1 MKTYLLY
8 PAEDQEKMIQTFL
21 GQNNITFFEEKE
33 DLPPHVIAGILR
45 GQADIEAGR
54 VISLE
59 EFKKRLS

>member
-8 PAEDQEKMIQTFL
+8 PTEDQEKMIQTFL

>member
-1 MKTYLLY
+1 
-8 PAEDQEKMIQTFL
+8 MIQTFL